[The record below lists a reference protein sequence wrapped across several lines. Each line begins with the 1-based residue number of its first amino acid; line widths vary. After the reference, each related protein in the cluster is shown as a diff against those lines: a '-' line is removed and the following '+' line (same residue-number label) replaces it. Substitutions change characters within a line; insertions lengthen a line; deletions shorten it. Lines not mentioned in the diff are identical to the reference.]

1 MTGPIMDTAAVT
13 AAIRDVA
20 DAEILP
26 KFRAL
31 ADDEIIEKRPGDVVT
46 VADRLAEQAL
56 TRIFRAANPDC
67 LVVGEEGI
75 YADPAPLKALPTA
88 ELAWV
93 IDPID
98 GTRNFA
104 SGSPDFAVMVAEVR
118 AGVTTRGWI
127 WQPMH
132 GRMYV
137 AELGSGVRLNDEPV
151 AARPVPEQLVGAL
164 HGRYG
169 HPRPGVPEQVSLV
182 RLAGCC
188 GVDYPNVVEG
198 RRAFLGYWSM
208 HPWDH
213 LPGALMV
220 TETGGRVATTDGRTY
235 APGVTGRYLLAAG
248 SPEIWELAAGLAKD
262 QFSR

>member
-13 AAIRDVA
+13 AAIREVA
-20 DAEILP
+20 DTEILP

-75 YADPAPLKALPTA
+75 YADPTPLKALPTA
-88 ELAWV
+88 DLAWV

-118 AGVTTRGWI
+118 SGVTTRGWI
-127 WQPMH
+127 WQPQF
-132 GRMYV
+132 GRGYV
-137 AELGSGVRLNDEPV
+137 VERGAGVLKMRSVTTMSKSNGSTTE
-151 AARPVPEQLVGAL
+151 ASSEQSVFQ
-164 HGRYG
+164 RKT
-169 HPRPGVPEQVSLV
+169 SLV
-182 RLAGCC
+182 NC
-188 GVDYPNVVEG
+188 GKKLKVN
-198 RRAFLGYWSM
+198 
-208 HPWDH
+208 
-213 LPGALMV
+213 
-220 TETGGRVATTDGRTY
+220 
-235 APGVTGRYLLAAG
+235 
-248 SPEIWELAAGLAKD
+248 
-262 QFSR
+262 